1 LTTLHQLRCFLTAY
15 EQGSLTAAAA
25 ELGYAQPSVSEQVR
39 VLEGSLGARLFERV
53 GRGLVPTEAAHELV
67 PHARQALAA
76 VDAGRAA
83 VRSVTELETGTV
95 RFGVFGTARIY
106 LATEVVLCLLEQH
119 PGVRVELVGQ
129 NSVAVQEDL
138 RRGRLEAALIA
149 IPVATERMTVTPVA
163 RDELVY
169 LSSDPSRLERPV
181 TVAQLARADLVMAE
195 TSWRDVDSE
204 RALLRE
210 ALQRAGHTLRTRIEV
225 EDVET
230 AVEVVGMG
238 LADSVLPRGAV
249 EQVAPRLA
257 PGVGWVSLRPRAY
270 ETMAVVHRQDAEL
283 SPAARLVIELAT
295 RRVQAICEPIPVP
308 PARRVG

>member
-1 LTTLHQLRCFLTAY
+1 MATIHQLRCFLTTY
-15 EQGSLTAAAA
+15 ELGSLTAAAD

-39 VLEGSLGARLFERV
+39 LLERGMGTSLFRRV
-53 GRGLVPTEAAHELV
+53 GRGVIPTESAEALR
-67 PHARQALAA
+67 PHAERTLASVEAGRQAVTA
-76 VDAGRAA
+76 VAGM
-83 VRSVTELETGTV
+83 VTGTV
-95 RFGVFGTARIY
+95 RFGTFGTARLY
-106 LATEVVLCLLEQH
+106 FGASLVADVLDRA

-169 LSSDPSRLERPV
+169 VSADPARLVKPV
-181 TVAQLARADLVMAE
+181 SVSALARADLVMAE
-195 TSWRDVDSE
+195 TSWRDVDSA
-204 RALLRE
+204 RGLLRE
-210 ALQRAGHTLRTRIEV
+210 ALQKAGLTLQTRIEV

-230 AVEVVGMG
+230 AVEIVGLG

-257 PGVGWVSLRPRAY
+257 PEVGWVSLRPRMY

-283 SPAARLVIELAT
+283 SPAARMVIDLAT
-295 RRVQAICEPIPVP
+295 RRVQAICEPIG
-308 PARRVG
+308 ARP

>member
-1 LTTLHQLRCFLTAY
+1 MASIHQLRCFLAAY
-15 EQGSLTAAAA
+15 ELGSLTAAAD

-39 VLEGSLGARLFERV
+39 LLERSMGVTLFRRV
-53 GRGLVPTEAAHELV
+53 GRGVVPTESAEALR
-67 PHARQALAA
+67 PHAERTLAS
-76 VDAGRAA
+76 VDAGRRA
-83 VRSVTELETGTV
+83 VSAVAGLVTGTV
-95 RFGVFGTARIY
+95 RFGTFGTARLY
-106 LATEVVLCLLEQH
+106 FGAQLVADVLARA

-169 LSSDPSRLERPV
+169 VSADPEQLGKPV
-181 TVAQLARADLVMAE
+181 SVGALARADLVMAE
-195 TSWRDVDSE
+195 TSWRDVDSA
-204 RALLRE
+204 RGLLRE
-210 ALQRAGHTLRTRIEV
+210 ALQRTGHTLQTRIEV

-230 AVEVVGMG
+230 AVEIVGLG

-249 EQVAPRLA
+249 EQLAPRLA
-257 PGVGWVSLRPRAY
+257 PNVGWVSLRPRMY

-283 SPAARLVIELAT
+283 SPAARMVIDLAT
-295 RRVQAICEPIPVP
+295 RRVQDICEPIG
-308 PARRVG
+308 RRRPDPL